1 MPSTNALDERHSH
14 TPTVTDALRRHLC
27 LFDLDGTLI
36 PNDSDH
42 AFGEFM
48 VAIGWA
54 DAETFRR
61 RNDAFFADYQ
71 AGTLDLAAYIDF
83 ATAVWRSRPLA
94 EAEAARARYMAEVMA
109 PNLRPAAF
117 DLVRR
122 HQARG
127 DLVAIVTATNEF
139 VTTPLAAA
147 FGVPHLL
154 AVQLERE
161 GECEGEGRWRGVIRG
176 TPTFRE
182 GKVARVHAWLAEQ
195 GLTLGDFAGVS
206 VYSDSTNDLPLLELA
221 TEPVATNP
229 GPALEAI
236 AAGRGWRILRL
247 FS

>member
-1 MPSTNALDERHSH
+1 
-14 TPTVTDALRRHLC
+14 VTADPRRHLC

-54 DAETFRR
+54 DAETFQR

-83 ATAVWRSRPLA
+83 ATAVWRKRPLA

-109 PNLRPAAF
+109 AHLHPAAF
-117 DLVRR
+117 DLVRQ

-139 VTTPLAAA
+139 VTAPLAAA
-147 FGVPHLL
+147 FGVPQLL

-161 GECEGEGRWRGVIRG
+161 ADGRWRGVIRG

-182 GKVARVHAWLAEQ
+182 GKVARVHAWLADQ
-195 GLTLGDFAGVS
+195 GLTLADFAGVS

-229 GPALEAI
+229 SPALETI
-236 AAGRGWRILRL
+236 AADRGWRILRL